1 MFLPFFETNFYRS
14 NEPPIPKNY
23 KTITMSGI
31 FWEPDNQPDLCEAV
45 SGYTLS
51 TFNLALAI
59 PMAAVDLLCSAV
71 IFIASLNMMVLNPS
85 MDCVKYGVAVLL
97 ELFGVE
103 SWNHNTTIVSLLVA
117 YHLGVVFTSNNG
129 TGSFFQKSFSRLN
142 FYIISII
149 WLISFISFPVFE
161 NAVLSQ
167 VALLSVALQVAENGI
182 KFLFLEYNN
191 FAREPK
197 ENSMDG
203 IASGILKCVR
213 MEVFAAL
220 IIAAFGYPTFSSEDD
235 VTQYF
240 CVVPLLALQMI
251 YFTSVKQ
258 TESPDS
264 PTPLPHSNGAA
275 VVVKESPVRETIL
288 ESELKVQE
296 VKENIIGEIVSEE
309 NVEEG
314 KPDETPIEDETTK
327 EDDTPDVDDTP
338 KEGIASEITAAVNT
352 AAVADVVQDKVEESK
367 EIVEEIV
374 EEITEEVAQIIKE
387 AALFKRIQTAISN
400 LLNVVQT
407 PVLKVTN
414 PVFILISKFLATIV
428 SLPWVAILLFT
439 FSNSSHFLWSFA
451 WLHLTG
457 NPLAYSLPVFSLL
470 LPLLLP
476 KLPMLP
482 PQARHVTGEICNLAM
497 AGVQYSLI
505 VTTSAEIEE

>member
-1 MFLPFFETNFYRS
+1 
-14 NEPPIPKNY
+14 
-23 KTITMSGI
+23 MSGI
-31 FWEPDNQPDLCEAV
+31 FWEPDHQPDLCEAV

-51 TFNLALAI
+51 TVNLAVAI
-59 PMAAVDLLCSAV
+59 PMAAVDLLCSAI
-71 IFIASLNMMVLNPS
+71 IFIATLAMMVLNPAL
-85 MDCVKYGVAVLL
+85 DCFKYGGAVLL
-97 ELFGVE
+97 ELLGVE
-103 SWNHNTTIVSLLVA
+103 SWNHNTTIVSLLVT
-117 YHLGVVFTSNNG
+117 YHLIVVFTSNNG
-129 TGSFFQKSFSRLN
+129 TGSFYQKSFSRLN
-142 FYIISII
+142 FYIMSII

-161 NAVLSQ
+161 NAVFSQ

-191 FAREPK
+191 FASEPK
-197 ENSMDG
+197 QNSMDG
-203 IASGILKCVR
+203 IASGFLSCIR

-220 IIAAFGYPTFSSEDD
+220 IIGAFGYPSFSKEDD

-251 YFTSVKQ
+251 YFTSVSQ

-264 PTPLPHSNGAA
+264 HTPLPHCNDSF
-275 VVVKESPVRETIL
+275 VEETIL
-288 ESELKVQE
+288 ESDLKVQE
-296 VKENIIGEIVSEE
+296 VKENITDEVVPEE

-314 KPDETPIEDETTK
+314 KPEEIPIEDETEK
-327 EDDTPDVDDTP
+327 EDDTPNEDDTP
-338 KEGIASEITAAVNT
+338 KEGIASEIVAAVNT
-352 AAVADVVQDKVEESK
+352 AAAVADVVQEKVGEVKEVVEEK
-367 EIVEEIV
+367 V
-374 EEITEEVAQIIKE
+374 EEITEEVKEKLSDVTEEAAQIIKE
-387 AALFKRIQTAISN
+387 DALFKRVQTGISN
-400 LLNVVQT
+400 LLNLAQA

-414 PVFILISKFLATIV
+414 PVLIIISKLLSTLV
-428 SLPWVAILLFT
+428 SLPWMTILLFT
-439 FSNSSHFLWSFA
+439 FSNSSHFLWSYA

-505 VTTSAEIEE
+505 TTEEIEE